1 MIEEK
6 ILPAS
11 IINQYNLGA
20 EITAL
25 VNSSYRPLSNSGIS
39 FFYKDILDNEVY
51 VDGLRILDRNRD
63 FFLAIGTNDGNNN
76 IVYDNYTIGVRINPR
91 EFTKIPVLENWGTF
105 LYVMT
110 ESPSTFNKE
119 NVENIDIYVNNED
132 QDSIQLQEPPVITDL
147 SNTVWCLKEDLI
159 YSIEGNFNI
168 NFYAGGKEYR
178 GIDVHNKIRYYDGKT
193 YTTYISST
201 SSRGMRKIIIKD
213 GIDAKNTDLIGW
225 ITRNAAQCEVTI
237 EIEGETSYDNTS
249 LNLSLNQ
256 LKSLLTTSKK
266 YEEQKPLHVF
276 KTFRWGDGER
286 AWKFHGTITAH
297 WIEDEYYDFDID
309 FIANEIEF
317 KKIRLY
323 PYNSARDKIRKI
335 GYIDENNEETI
346 VYTRT
351 SSITQWWQERYRS
364 IIITSQTYSDTFA
377 LWMLNN
383 ATEKAT
389 GSSRI
394 AREVA
399 NAAKRELRFDP
410 FATLIK
416 ILVLQEDVESQNN

>member
-76 IVYDNYTIGVRINPR
+76 IVYNNYTIGVRINPR

-132 QDSIQLQEPPVITDL
+132 QDRIQLQEPPVITDL

-159 YSIEGNFNI
+159 YNIEGNFNI
-168 NFYAGGKEYR
+168 NFCAGGKEYH
-178 GIDVHNKIRYYDGKT
+178 GIDIHNKIRYYDGKT

-213 GIDAKNTDLIGW
+213 GIDVKNADLIRW

-237 EIEGETSYDNTS
+237 EIEGETLYDNTS

-256 LKSLLTTSKK
+256 LKPLLTTNKK
-266 YEEQKPLHVF
+266 YEEQEPLYAF

-286 AWKFHGTITAH
+286 AWKFHETITAH

-323 PYNSARDKIRKI
+323 PYNSTRDKIWKI

-351 SSITQWWQERYRS
+351 SSITQWWQERYQS
-364 IIITSQTYSDTFA
+364 IIIVSQTYSDTFA

-389 GSSRI
+389 GSSQI
-394 AREVA
+394 ARGVA

>member
-25 VNSSYRPLSNSGIS
+25 VNSSYRPLSNSGIG

-168 NFYAGGKEYR
+168 NFYAGGKEYH
-178 GIDVHNKIRYYDGKT
+178 GIDIHNKIRYYDGKT

-213 GIDAKNTDLIGW
+213 GIDAKNTDLIG
-225 ITRNAAQCEVTI
+225 
-237 EIEGETSYDNTS
+237 
-249 LNLSLNQ
+249 
-256 LKSLLTTSKK
+256 
-266 YEEQKPLHVF
+266 
-276 KTFRWGDGER
+276 
-286 AWKFHGTITAH
+286 
-297 WIEDEYYDFDID
+297 
-309 FIANEIEF
+309 
-317 KKIRLY
+317 
-323 PYNSARDKIRKI
+323 
-335 GYIDENNEETI
+335 
-346 VYTRT
+346 
-351 SSITQWWQERYRS
+351 
-364 IIITSQTYSDTFA
+364 
-377 LWMLNN
+377 
-383 ATEKAT
+383 
-389 GSSRI
+389 
-394 AREVA
+394 
-399 NAAKRELRFDP
+399 
-410 FATLIK
+410 
-416 ILVLQEDVESQNN
+416 